1 MFNLNREIDRWK
13 SAFAERK
20 ACSRDELQELE
31 SHLREEIAALVAAGH
46 SEQEAFSE
54 GASRLG
60 DPGEVCG
67 EFAKNERRFLS
78 DSVAIRGNSVCVAL
92 VGLAAVMLGLAAW
105 MRNGDG
111 ILVAHVASITFAYV
125 VSFLLALAGTY
136 AIFRGAI
143 VKSGGTQFQGRFARH
158 CRFLLGIIA
167 LGCAIGIIL
176 GGIWAQRHWGRFWG
190 WDPRE
195 IGGLSVVISSVVF
208 YWLVTKF
215 EPSVVRLGQMTLIL
229 SLVTIVALFG
239 PVVYVESVGTSVFA
253 FFIGGLI
260 LQLSIL
266 SISLFV
272 PQCKLA
278 EH

>member
-143 VKSGGTQFQGRFARH
+143 VKSGGMCDWNHPWGHMGSTSLGQVLGLGPQRNRRSVSCNKLRCVLLARH
-158 CRFLLGIIA
+158 QIRAKRRPFGANDFDFELGDHCRIVWASGVCGICRHIRFRLFHRWPDPSAVDSEHLA
-167 LGCAIGIIL
+167 LCA
-176 GGIWAQRHWGRFWG
+176 
-190 WDPRE
+190 P
-195 IGGLSVVISSVVF
+195 
-208 YWLVTKF
+208 
-215 EPSVVRLGQMTLIL
+215 M
-229 SLVTIVALFG
+229 
-239 PVVYVESVGTSVFA
+239 
-253 FFIGGLI
+253 
-260 LQLSIL
+260 
-266 SISLFV
+266 
-272 PQCKLA
+272 
-278 EH
+278 